1 MTFRGGGF
9 PKAGLPGGASFFLI
23 SAECRHPL
31 VLSVPTSS
39 LPVREGC
46 SGEGG
51 EVARMGGGVIMEVE
65 GATRDGPHSLVW
77 TRTAFQA
84 DPLARQA
91 LNANLKEPFEQG
103 SGRAPRM
110 AGMRYPAGSAC
121 SRQPGRPGHGHGA
134 GARPPSDWRPNHSHQ
149 EPPPIVGPHPGS
161 PDPPHTLARGRR
173 GKARAGPRS

>member
-51 EVARMGGGVIMEVE
+51 EVARMGGSVII
-65 GATRDGPHSLVW
+65 GGGSNKGWAPQSGLDKDSL
-77 TRTAFQA
+77 
-84 DPLARQA
+84 
-91 LNANLKEPFEQG
+91 
-103 SGRAPRM
+103 
-110 AGMRYPAGSAC
+110 
-121 SRQPGRPGHGHGA
+121 
-134 GARPPSDWRPNHSHQ
+134 PS
-149 EPPPIVGPHPGS
+149 
-161 PDPPHTLARGRR
+161 
-173 GKARAGPRS
+173 